1 MPAAAMAQA
10 GACCTDRCMR
20 ELLDCLPSATP
31 ACWRHAPLSFF
42 IPLRDIDPPQSAQ
55 LDTI

>member
-1 MPAAAMAQA
+1 
-10 GACCTDRCMR
+10 MR